1 VATYWGD
8 AIAELYNRAVD
19 LELESRRESVC
30 VLENAGRY
38 VYGPMAR
45 LLATWS
51 QWLLLDVELEA
62 EALWALV
69 DTLLWINAIGSG
81 ADPELTDSL
90 MVLIEEQA
98 QRVFEENL
106 VDTGTST
113 DGDACRATAP
123 CLALSP
129 DVDLLLLA
137 GDRRAHRTGREPVR
151 GRRRRR
157 RRGRQQRSSCHRGTT
172 SAGSRS
178 TSHATA
184 HTGVGVRPELAW
196 EPVQG
201 AQRYSLTL
209 HREDEA
215 AAYWAWSGTETTV
228 RVGPTEDLSVGGAH
242 VEPGMT
248 WWVVAF
254 DETGT
259 VVAQSGE
266 RPIAP

>member
-1 VATYWGD
+1 MIDEPTEPDVSPSEGEGEGEDDNNA
-8 AIAELYNRAVD
+8 AAV
-19 LELESRRESVC
+19 
-30 VLENAGRY
+30 
-38 VYGPMAR
+38 
-45 LLATWS
+45 
-51 QWLLLDVELEA
+51 
-62 EALWALV
+62 
-69 DTLLWINAIGSG
+69 
-81 ADPELTDSL
+81 
-90 MVLIEEQA
+90 IEEPP
-98 QRVFEENL
+98 RL
-106 VDTGTST
+106 
-113 DGDACRATAP
+113 
-123 CLALSP
+123 
-129 DVDLLLLA
+129 DLGVPAMQLLTPA
-137 GDRRAHRTGREPVR
+137 
-151 GRRRRR
+151 
-157 RRGRQQRSSCHRGTT
+157 
-172 SAGSRS
+172 
-178 TSHATA
+178 
-184 HTGVGVRPELAW
+184 TGVGVRPELAW